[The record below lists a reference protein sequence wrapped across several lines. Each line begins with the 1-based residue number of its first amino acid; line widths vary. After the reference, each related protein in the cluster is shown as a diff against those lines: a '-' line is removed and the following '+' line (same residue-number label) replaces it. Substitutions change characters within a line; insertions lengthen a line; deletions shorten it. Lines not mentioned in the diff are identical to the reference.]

1 MAEESRLRFLAGCLA
16 EEDEAAEVPP
26 PLLSDTLVTDPFPQE
41 VTRLAGFL
49 DLERSGARAVPCEED
64 ADFVCSC
71 SWWTGSL
78 DVKALDG

>member
-16 EEDEAAEVPP
+16 EEDEAAEIPP

-49 DLERSGARAVPCEED
+49 DLERGGA
-64 ADFVCSC
+64 
-71 SWWTGSL
+71 
-78 DVKALDG
+78 